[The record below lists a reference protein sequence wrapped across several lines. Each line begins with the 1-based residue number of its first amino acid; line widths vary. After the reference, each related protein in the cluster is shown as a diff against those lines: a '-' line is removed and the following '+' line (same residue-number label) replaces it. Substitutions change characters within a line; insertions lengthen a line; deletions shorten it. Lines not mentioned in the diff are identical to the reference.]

1 MGFSCG
7 LNGDVLQPLGRLVAF
22 DEQGIEA
29 VGEKGQAMPSV
40 SMVSMQSHMA
50 WISRMCTSWMRAVRG

>member
-1 MGFSCG
+1 MRVSCD
-7 LNGDVLQPLGRLVAF
+7 LNGDVLQPLGRLIAF

-29 VGEKGQAMPSV
+29 LGEKGQAMPSV

-50 WISRMCTSWMRAVRG
+50 WISRMWTSWIRAVRG